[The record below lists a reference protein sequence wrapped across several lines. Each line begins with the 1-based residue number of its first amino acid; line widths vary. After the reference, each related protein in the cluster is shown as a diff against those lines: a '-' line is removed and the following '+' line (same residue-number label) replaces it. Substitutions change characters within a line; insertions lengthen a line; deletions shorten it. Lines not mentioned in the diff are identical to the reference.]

1 VSNRPAKF
9 TQTEMKRLF
18 AAAAKAGVDLRL
30 EIRPDG
36 TLIVGCKTTE
46 LSPICVDTELD
57 KWMKAR
63 HENPA

>member
-1 VSNRPAKF
+1 
-9 TQTEMKRLF
+9 MKRLF